1 MAKFTMDMI
10 LEYPKVFEANR
21 DMGGDD
27 NNAAKKAKKFDGQYV
42 VNAYFTSEDQIEELL
57 QAGLEPKPMG
67 NDRIKQGNNFGIGK
81 YIKLARYHNHKMTFT
96 DKNGVETEKD
106 FGGQPKVVNLTNGA
120 ENKAWWS
127 LEKDGTL
134 GNGTAAKVQFSTY
147 SNGSGVR
154 LEAIGVTD
162 HVAWENNGPSES
174 DKLFMIDGE
183 EAAA

>member
-1 MAKFTMDMI
+1 MAKFTMDMV
-10 LEYPKVFEANR
+10 LEYAKVFEGNR

-42 VNAYFTSEDQIEELL
+42 VNAYFTSEAQIEELL
-57 QAGLEPKPMG
+57 QGGLDPKPMG

-81 YIKLARYHNHKMTFT
+81 FIKLARFHDHVMTFT
-96 DKNGVETEKD
+96 DKHGAETEVN
-106 FGGQPKVVNLTNGA
+106 FGGQPKVVNLTNGF

-127 LEKDGTL
+127 FEKDGAL

-147 SNGSGVR
+147 ANGAGVR

-162 HVAWENNGPSES
+162 HVAWENNGPSED
-174 DKLFMIDGE
+174 DKLFMIDEG
-183 EAAA
+183 EAA

>member
-10 LEYPKVFEANR
+10 LEYPKVFEENR

-27 NNAAKKAKKFDGQYV
+27 NVAAKKAKNFNGQYV
-42 VNAYFTSEDQIEELL
+42 VNAYFTDEDQIEELL
-57 QAGLEPKPMG
+57 QAGLDPKPMG

-81 YIKLARYHNHKMTFT
+81 FIKLTRFHDHKMTFT
-96 DKNGVETEKD
+96 DKNDVETEVD

-127 LEKDGTL
+127 LGDDGAL

-162 HVAWENNGPSES
+162 HVAYEGSGPSED
-174 DKLFMIDGE
+174 DKLFMIEDGE
-183 EAAA
+183 AA